1 MLNSVPKYRHIT
13 KICFKINCISN
24 VWASLNFK
32 DLYCYKWRRF
42 LRPMS
47 GIQNH
52 LPLRPALC
60 TFLFDQY
67 AEYFHSNKLALCR
80 CHQIFVYTYK
90 NNEIHYTYFKKQY
103 IFFSCLKL
111 GSVVHSKK
119 ISSSSKGNGQKWY
132 HDAVFKWLFMNNI
145 LFFKMELNS

>member
-1 MLNSVPKYRHIT
+1 MLNSAPKYRHIT

-32 DLYCYKWRRF
+32 DLYCCKWRRF
-42 LRPMS
+42 RRPMS

-80 CHQIFVYTYK
+80 CHQIFVYSYK
-90 NNEIHYTYFKKQY
+90 SNEMHFIAYSKKLYT
-103 IFFSCLKL
+103 FFSCLKL
-111 GSVVHSKK
+111 DSVVHSKK
-119 ISSSSKGNGQKWY
+119 NKFILKRKW
-132 HDAVFKWLFMNNI
+132 AKKIPWCRI
-145 LFFKMELNS
+145 